1 MAARACSAA
10 AAAAGTAA
18 GAAAG
23 TAAGPAPGTAAGT
36 AVQEAP
42 GPQVRPRFARA
53 KREGRSSKAPDAPI
67 MHATYCWETLVLAA
81 ALMCPAMPIKP
92 TLTAN
97 GCCGRHET
105 VVEDG
110 GRIVWGA
117 AAGAM
122 RAAPNR
128 SMPPPNPHR
137 HQSKVARSWATVA
150 LAQQEHKEEG

>member
-1 MAARACSAA
+1 MLCCCCCCCCWHCCWHCRAGGAWSSGSA
-10 AAAAGTAA
+10 
-18 GAAAG
+18 
-23 TAAGPAPGTAAGT
+23 
-36 AVQEAP
+36 
-42 GPQVRPRFARA
+42 QVCEG
-53 KREGRSSKAPDAPI
+53 KREGRSSNAPDAPI
-67 MHATYCWETLVLAA
+67 MHATYCLETLVVAA

-150 LAQQEHKEEG
+150 LAQQGGRLSRRSCFPF